1 MDPPT
6 PNEPIP
12 EYASVLAIGHFCL
25 YLQLQVG
32 HFCLSIKFALVIRL
46 KVLKTQ
52 EKRWINKAR
61 PCIGVWVGQFFF
73 CKFLTKELTNFI
85 LELHTWYRN

>member
-1 MDPPT
+1 MNGLPP

-61 PCIGVWVGQFFF
+61 PCIGEGGVCGLDNFFF
-73 CKFLTKELTNFI
+73 LQVSNKRIN
-85 LELHTWYRN
+85 